1 MLVPDTPYITIP
13 PCFHEQSS
21 VGDAEAQVPGPL
33 GHHTEDGAQD
43 WVDHNHL
50 NKNAVEIQ
58 SKI

>member
-1 MLVPDTPYITIP
+1 MAIP

-50 NKNAVEIQ
+50 QKYLIGNLY
-58 SKI
+58 KI